1 MDKASQSLVE
11 IENKENTK
19 PLPSNS
25 SSKNRHNVYAK
36 SKSTLAHA
44 SSHPKRLNY
53 DNDDFHVEHIGGVLA
68 ALSIQHAS
76 HDKVNMNNTDNE
88 TNQSDSESTLS
99 LQSSYYKSCS
109 PSPSQKKQNVKRI
122 KEPMH
127 STTTKLFPIT
137 DESNNERH
145 SNSKTSLKKSDNTKN
160 KDSFASPKPPTS
172 QVSYLRQSNQFQL
185 TSPLDFGQSPIT
197 FQRNKSKKN
206 PKFSSPLSYTSS
218 SCNAYFPPS
227 TSHSSATST
236 NAEESEVN
244 QSKNDESSIDIPV
257 YKQGAKK
264 SAFNV
269 CSDDDSYKESEDS
282 EASYEDETSEDGEN
296 YSQASYIVQ
305 EPYIPYGKSLTQL
318 DSAAKVFVEE
328 EIIGSDSEDNS
339 VDTDYSDDLSNVHD
353 TETED
358 DVSSN
363 GSRLKDQGA
372 EATSV
377 CAIALSHD
385 NSVDSQTHV
394 TVDAKVVETEL
405 KTLIHSDRS
414 ISVNTEDDDE
424 EGYSVDADHDN
435 SDDDSTE
442 GGAVS
447 VFSAKKEHS
456 CNYKGTGIT
465 SRQSSLESGTR
476 LKQIS
481 VVKRGQWALGSRIGE
496 GSFGVVYVGM
506 NNLTGNLMA
515 VKKLNIPTSSLNEA
529 MIDLQ
534 REIELMQSFNHQNIV
549 RYIGSEIDRVKRE
562 LYIFQEVGFHFIR
575 PLCFYFGS
583 N

>member
-1 MDKASQSLVE
+1 MDKASQSIVE

-25 SSKNRHNVYAK
+25 SSKNHHNVYVT
-36 SKSTLAHA
+36 SKSNLAHA
-44 SSHPKRLNY
+44 PSHPKRLNY
-53 DNDDFHVEHIGGVLA
+53 DNEDIHVEQIGGVLA
-68 ALSIQHAS
+68 SLSIKHPS
-76 HDKVNMNNTDNE
+76 HDTVNLNNTDNE

-99 LQSSYYKSCS
+99 LQSSYYKSYS
-109 PSPSQKKQNVKRI
+109 PSTSQKKQNVKRI
-122 KEPMH
+122 NEPMH
-127 STTTKLFPIT
+127 STTTKLFPIADVT
-137 DESNNERH
+137 NNEQH
-145 SNSKTSLKKSDNTKN
+145 SNAKPSLKKSYTKN
-160 KDSFASPKPPTS
+160 KDSFMSPKPPTS

-185 TSPLDFGQSPIT
+185 TSPLPVDFGQSPIT
-197 FQRNKSKKN
+197 SQRNKSKKN
-206 PKFSSPLSYTSS
+206 PKFLSPLSYTSS
-218 SCNAYFPPS
+218 SCNAYCPSS
-227 TSHSSATST
+227 TSHSSTTNT
-236 NAEESEVN
+236 NAEESEIN
-244 QSKNDESSIDIPV
+244 QSKDDESSIDIPV
-257 YKQGAKK
+257 YKQGSKK
-264 SAFNV
+264 SALNV

-339 VDTDYSDDLSNVHD
+339 VDTNYSHDLSNGNGA
-353 TETED
+353 ETED

-363 GSRLKDQGA
+363 ESRLKDQGT

-385 NSVDSQTHV
+385 NSVDNQTHV
-394 TVDAKVVETEL
+394 TVEAKVLQTEMQ
-405 KTLIHSDRS
+405 TSIDSDRS
-414 ISVNTEDDDE
+414 FDVNTEDEDE
-424 EGYSVDADHDN
+424 EGYSIDTDHEN
-435 SDDDSTE
+435 SNDDSTE

-447 VFSAKKEHS
+447 VFSEKKEHS
-456 CNYKGTGIT
+456 CNHKSTGIT
-465 SRQSSLESGTR
+465 SQQSSLESGTS

-481 VVKRGQWALGSRIGE
+481 VVKCGQWALGSRIGE

-515 VKKLNIPTSSLNEA
+515 VKKLNIPTSSLNET

-549 RYIGSEIDRVKRE
+549 RYIGSEIDRVKHE
-562 LYIFQEVGFHFIR
+562 LYIFQEVGFS
-575 PLCFYFGS
+575 FY
-583 N
+583 